1 MINKSLIIDSLLE
14 IDDTGM
20 PKAPGLRQ
28 LLDRDIRELYQR
40 DKTQDKSNYI
50 KECIVI
56 YYLGDPK
63 SPAKQAGLSDP
74 EALVLAIQQAGLK
87 EDYIP
92 DELVVRLIQR
102 YYNENI
108 TEAGRTLENLQQIVH
123 NMNLAVSAINNLLNE
138 KLNTGLNIDNADQ
151 VMGMMDSITD
161 KASQLPKLIKS
172 LEEAKQNL
180 IEEKN
185 TEIARGGTQV
195 LSSMKAGG

>member
-195 LSSMKAGG
+195 LSSMKAGN

>member
-1 MINKSLIIDSLLE
+1 ME

>member
-87 EDYIP
+87 ENYIP
-92 DELVVRLIQR
+92 DELVVRLIKR

-108 TEAGRTLENLQQIVH
+108 TEAGRTLENLQQVVH

-185 TEIARGGTQV
+185 TEIARGGGQV
-195 LSSMKAGG
+195 LSSMKAGN

>member
-63 SPAKQAGLSDP
+63 SPARQAGLSDP

-87 EDYIP
+87 EDYVP

-123 NMNLAVSAINNLLNE
+123 NMNLAVSAINNILNE
-138 KLNTGLNIDNADQ
+138 KLNTGLTIDNASQ

-185 TEIARGGTQV
+185 TEIARGGGQV
-195 LSSMKAGG
+195 LSSMKAGN

>member
-87 EDYIP
+87 EDYLP
-92 DELVVRLIQR
+92 DELVIRLIQR

-151 VMGMMDSITD
+151 VMSMMDSITD

-185 TEIARGGTQV
+185 TEIARGGGQV
-195 LSSMKAGG
+195 LSSMKAGN

>member
-40 DKTQDKSNYI
+40 DKTQDKSKYI
-50 KECIVI
+50 QECIVI

-87 EDYIP
+87 EDYLP

-138 KLNTGLNIDNADQ
+138 KLNTGLNIDNASQ

-185 TEIARGGTQV
+185 TEIARGGGQV
-195 LSSMKAGG
+195 LSSMKAGN

>member
-28 LLDRDIRELYQR
+28 LLDRDVRELYQR
-40 DKTQDKSNYI
+40 DKTQDKSKYI
-50 KECIVI
+50 QECIVI

-151 VMGMMDSITD
+151 VMSMMDSITD

-185 TEIARGGTQV
+185 TEIARGGGQV
-195 LSSMKAGG
+195 LSSMKAGN

>member
-185 TEIARGGTQV
+185 TEIARGGSQV
-195 LSSMKAGG
+195 LSSMKAGN

>member
-20 PKAPGLRQ
+20 PKAPNLRQ

-40 DKTQDKSNYI
+40 DKTEDKSNYI

-87 EDYIP
+87 ENYVP

-108 TEAGRTLENLQQIVH
+108 TEAGRTLENLQQVVH
-123 NMNLAVSAINNLLNE
+123 NINLSISAINNILNE
-138 KLNTGLNIDNADQ
+138 RLNTGINLDNASQ
-151 VMGMMDSITD
+151 VIGMMDSIAD

>member
-87 EDYIP
+87 EDYLP

-185 TEIARGGTQV
+185 TEIARGGSQV
-195 LSSMKAGG
+195 LSSMKAGN

>member
-1 MINKSLIIDSLLE
+1 MLNKSLIIDSLLE

-20 PKAPGLRQ
+20 PKAPTLRQ
-28 LLDRDIRELYQR
+28 LIDRDIRELYQR
-40 DKTQDKSNYI
+40 DKTPDKSNYI

-63 SPAKQAGLSDP
+63 SPARQAGLSEP
-74 EALVLAIQQAGLK
+74 EALVLAIEQAGLK
-87 EDYIP
+87 DNYIP
-92 DELVVRLIQR
+92 DELVARLCQR

-108 TEAGRTLENLQQIVH
+108 TEAGRTLENLQQNMH
-123 NMNLAVSAINNLLNE
+123 NINLALSNINNLLNE
-138 KLNTGLNIDNADQ
+138 RLNKGLTLDDAGAVLGMIDN
-151 VMGMMDSITD
+151 VTD

-195 LSSMKAGG
+195 LSSMKAGN

>member
-185 TEIARGGTQV
+185 TEIARGGGQV
-195 LSSMKAGG
+195 LSSMKAGN

>member
-1 MINKSLIIDSLLE
+1 MTNKSLIIDSLLE

-63 SPAKQAGLSDP
+63 SPARQAGLSDP

-87 EDYIP
+87 EDYLP

-151 VMGMMDSITD
+151 VMSMMDNITD

-185 TEIARGGTQV
+185 TEIARGGGQV
-195 LSSMKAGG
+195 LSSMKAGN

>member
-40 DKTQDKSNYI
+40 DKTEDKSKYI

-87 EDYIP
+87 EDYVP

-108 TEAGRTLENLQQIVH
+108 TEAGRTLENLQQVVH
-123 NMNLAVSAINNLLNE
+123 NMNLAVSAINNILNE
-138 KLNTGLNIDNADQ
+138 RLNTGINLDNASQ
-151 VMGMMDSITD
+151 VIGMMDNIAD

-185 TEIARGGTQV
+185 TEIARGGGQV
-195 LSSMKAGG
+195 LSSMKAGN

>member
-1 MINKSLIIDSLLE
+1 MLNKSLIIDSLLE

-40 DKTQDKSNYI
+40 DKTQDKSKYI
-50 KECIVI
+50 QECIVI

-185 TEIARGGTQV
+185 TEIARGGGQV
-195 LSSMKAGG
+195 LSSMKAGN

>member
-1 MINKSLIIDSLLE
+1 MTNKSLIIDSLLE

-87 EDYIP
+87 EDYLP

-185 TEIARGGTQV
+185 TEIARGGGQV
-195 LSSMKAGG
+195 LSSMKAGN

>member
-87 EDYIP
+87 ENYIP
-92 DELVVRLIQR
+92 DELVVRLIKR

-108 TEAGRTLENLQQIVH
+108 TEAGRTLENLQQVVH

-151 VMGMMDSITD
+151 VMSMMDSITD

-185 TEIARGGTQV
+185 TEIARGGGQV
-195 LSSMKAGG
+195 LSSMKAGN

>member
-40 DKTQDKSNYI
+40 DKTQDKSKYI
-50 KECIVI
+50 QECIVI

-87 EDYIP
+87 EDYLP

-151 VMGMMDSITD
+151 VMSMMDSITD

-185 TEIARGGTQV
+185 TEIARGGGQV
-195 LSSMKAGG
+195 LSSMKAGN

>member
-1 MINKSLIIDSLLE
+1 MINKSLIIDSILE

-40 DKTQDKSNYI
+40 DKTEDKSNYI

-87 EDYIP
+87 ENYVP

-102 YYNENI
+102 YHNENI
-108 TEAGRTLENLQQIVH
+108 TEAGRTLENLQQVVH
-123 NMNLAVSAINNLLNE
+123 NMNLAVSAINSILNE
-138 KLNTGLNIDNADQ
+138 RLNSGLNLDNASQ
-151 VMGMMDSITD
+151 VIGMMDSITD

-185 TEIARGGTQV
+185 TEIARGGGQV
-195 LSSMKAGG
+195 LSSMKAGN

>member
-1 MINKSLIIDSLLE
+1 MLNKSLIIDSLLE

-151 VMGMMDSITD
+151 VMSMMDSITD

-185 TEIARGGTQV
+185 TEIARGGGQV
-195 LSSMKAGG
+195 LSSMKAGN

>member
-1 MINKSLIIDSLLE
+1 ME

-87 EDYIP
+87 ENYIP

-151 VMGMMDSITD
+151 VMSMMDSITD

-185 TEIARGGTQV
+185 TEIARGGGQV
-195 LSSMKAGG
+195 LSSMKAGN

>member
-151 VMGMMDSITD
+151 VMSMMDSITD

-185 TEIARGGTQV
+185 TEIARGGGQV
-195 LSSMKAGG
+195 LSSMKAGN

>member
-1 MINKSLIIDSLLE
+1 MTNKSLIIDSLLE

-63 SPAKQAGLSDP
+63 SPARQAGLSDP

-151 VMGMMDSITD
+151 VMSMMDNITD

-185 TEIARGGTQV
+185 TEIARGGGQV
-195 LSSMKAGG
+195 LSSMKAGN

>member
-1 MINKSLIIDSLLE
+1 MINKSLIIDSILE

-63 SPAKQAGLSDP
+63 SPARQAGLSDP

-87 EDYIP
+87 EDYLP

-151 VMGMMDSITD
+151 VMSMMDNITD

-185 TEIARGGTQV
+185 TEIARGGGQV
-195 LSSMKAGG
+195 LSSMKAGN

>member
-20 PKAPGLRQ
+20 PKAPNLRQ

-40 DKTQDKSNYI
+40 DKTEDKSKYI

-87 EDYIP
+87 EDYVP

-108 TEAGRTLENLQQIVH
+108 TEAGRTLENLQQVVH
-123 NMNLAVSAINNLLNE
+123 NMNLAVSAINNILNE
-138 KLNTGLNIDNADQ
+138 KLNAGLNLDNASQ
-151 VMGMMDSITD
+151 VIGMMDSITD